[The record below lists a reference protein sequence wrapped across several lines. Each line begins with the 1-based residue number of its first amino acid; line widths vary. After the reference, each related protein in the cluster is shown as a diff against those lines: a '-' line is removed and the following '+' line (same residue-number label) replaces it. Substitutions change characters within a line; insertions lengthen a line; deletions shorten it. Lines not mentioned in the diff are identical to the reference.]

1 MSTIAVDDALF
12 AKYRDLIYREAGIAL
27 TDMKK
32 ALLVGRLAGRLREL
46 RLPSLESYYEIVS
59 DPAAVDERKKMLDRI
74 CTNETQFF
82 RDGRQFQYLDERV
95 FPQIEARADAGQPRK
110 VRAWSAACSTG
121 EEPYSLAMSLLAR
134 FPPESGWQVDVV
146 ATDLSTKVLRAAQAA
161 LWPIEKADDI
171 PVRHRK
177 AFMLRGTGTQAG
189 KMKAGPEIRGVVSF
203 DRLNLND
210 DIYPIH
216 GPFDFIF
223 CRNVLIYF
231 DLPSKTRVVT
241 RLLDHLA
248 PGGYLFLGFAET
260 ATGINDQLVSV
271 GPNVYARAEAP
282 SRKGESSDS
291 PDDPPTDTETPD
303 A

>member
-1 MSTIAVDDALF
+1 MNTIAVDDALF

-95 FPQIEARADAGQPRK
+95 FPLIEARADAGQPRR

-134 FPPESGWQVDVV
+134 FPPESGWKVEVV
-146 ATDLSTKVLRAAQAA
+146 ATDLSTKVLRAAQA
-161 LWPIEKADDI
+161 P
-171 PVRHRK
+171 
-177 AFMLRGTGTQAG
+177 G
-189 KMKAGPEIRGVVSF
+189 KTTSRATAPRTSTSIRRS
-203 DRLNLND
+203 RS
-210 DIYPIH
+210 
-216 GPFDFIF
+216 
-223 CRNVLIYF
+223 RTRSASTTTTTTTRARRT
-231 DLPSKTRVVT
+231 PSS
-241 RLLDHLA
+241 A
-248 PGGYLFLGFAET
+248 ST
-260 ATGINDQLVSV
+260 AA
-271 GPNVYARAEAP
+271 ARSP
-282 SRKGESSDS
+282 RSSSR
-291 PDDPPTDTETPD
+291 
-303 A
+303 